1 MALPEGMDEDI
12 PGLIGF
18 TDLETALDS
27 AREVDHPLFIYFTA
41 YAAVRARKAS
51 ELGVLSSPEIR
62 AVIKRDFVVLYQYVD
77 DRRPDPDAAPDPS
90 TGERTTRGSKCVAFQ
105 RATFKNATLPYC
117 GFMDPVSLEAVG
129 GFEGY
134 GTDAERIKI
143 TLENAAHYFK
153 NNDR

>member
-1 MALPEGMDEDI
+1 MDEGI
-12 PGLIGF
+12 PGLVGF
-18 TDLETALDS
+18 TDLATSIDS
-27 AREVDHPLFIYFTA
+27 AREVDRPLFIYFTA
-41 YAAVRARKAS
+41 YAAVNARKLS

-62 AVIKRDFVVLYQYVD
+62 AMIKSDFVVLYQYVD
-77 DRRPDPDAAPDPS
+77 DRRPDPDATPNSS
-90 TGERTTRGSKCVAFQ
+90 TGERATRGSTCVAFQ
-105 RATFKNATLPYC
+105 RATFKNVTLPYC

-143 TLENAAHYFK
+143 TLENAAHYFE